1 MPPRPSSPSS
11 SPSSSSSFFS
21 SFAASLTLAQPH
33 PDGSLPV
40 PAPPSASTSAPTAA
54 QWQERA
60 DSLQAQVDALQ
71 AILAKPLADILAE
84 REKAQDAAAAWDAF
98 GAMWMLSQRAMR
110 RVALDLAAQ
119 LGVSESEVV
128 ERAMQH
134 ANGVLN
140 GDGVDL
146 GGTLAAP
153 QLEHIARHR
162 ALLRKQFR
170 QG

>member
-1 MPPRPSSPSS
+1 MNPIPSST
-11 SPSSSSSFFS
+11 
-21 SFAASLTLAQPH
+21 SLTIAQPN

-40 PAPPSASTSAPTAA
+40 PAAAGASAASATAA

-60 DSLQAQVDALQ
+60 EDLQTQIDGLQ
-71 AILAKPLADILAE
+71 AILAKPLNEILGD

-119 LGVSESEVV
+119 LEISESEVV
-128 ERAMQH
+128 ARAMQH
-134 ANGVLN
+134 ANEVLN

-146 GGTLAAP
+146 GGTIAAP

-162 ALLRKQFR
+162 AFLRKQFR